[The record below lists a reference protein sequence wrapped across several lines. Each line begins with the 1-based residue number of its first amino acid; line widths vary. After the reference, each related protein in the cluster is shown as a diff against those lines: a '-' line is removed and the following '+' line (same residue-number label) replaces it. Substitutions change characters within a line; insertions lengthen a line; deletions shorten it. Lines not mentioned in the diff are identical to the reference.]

1 MEDLSKTIGTRIREK
16 REKAG
21 ISQKD
26 LAEKVGVT
34 PSAINQYENGT
45 KKPSTDILAKIAVE
59 IDTSSDYLLGIIQE
73 DDEISINFRE
83 FEKLTERDKNI
94 IIQNIKFLK
103 EAAKKEGRK

>member
-1 MEDLSKTIGTRIREK
+1 MQELNKKISSRIKEK

-26 LAEKVGVT
+26 LADRVGVT
-34 PSAINQYENGT
+34 PSAINQYENGV
-45 KKPSTDILAKIAVE
+45 KRPSTDILAKIAVE
-59 IDTSSDYLLGIIQE
+59 IDTSSDYLLGIIDE

-83 FEKLTERDKNI
+83 FEKLTDRDKSF

-103 EAAKKEGRK
+103 EASKKEGK